1 VVLESLPVDG
11 ARRSLADLHA
21 LHDSLT
27 AGGGVIVLSGQ
38 RGVGKAHLVSE
49 LRKLLVPTGR
59 LVLFGRAERSS
70 TQPYA
75 LLQEPAAQ
83 ALAFLEPRGLAERF
97 LERHALA
104 LSVLVPALQ
113 STTLV
118 PTARDKTAF
127 LEALRAL
134 LVDLA
139 SVAPLT
145 LLLTDVQAADDDAR
159 DAVRFLARHL
169 FSPDGSEGDATSPGV
184 LVVSGRSDDGA
195 GRAVVDDLADG
206 PRSRLFVVEGLS
218 KAGLVTYLST
228 HPLLERLL
236 MASRGRPEDVD
247 ELLEALPAD
256 AETLLRQ
263 RVAALDERSQKI
275 VVALA
280 VMGRPAS
287 ADLIAAVIGASTSD
301 VARAVGALVEQRLL
315 TRRLHNG
322 ELLFSFSR
330 PHHGEAILRG
340 APDAAVR
347 ALHHAI
353 GVAFEAREAPEDQL
367 AFHFLRGTDPTRGVS
382 HAVAAVEKLLVTFGY
397 GSAAELVRLAL
408 PVAER
413 AADLSPEPY
422 GRARFELL
430 GQLVEAE
437 RARGHLQAAI
447 DAVEKLRALA
457 SAEQV
462 PAVLRR
468 FGELL
473 SQRGEYREALDV
485 LEEALTRSDDSRDAA
500 SAGLSGASDDA
511 LPERALILAAMADVA
526 YRKSDL
532 GGATAF
538 AERALHGAPRA
549 PVAFRLRINN
559 TLGKVAYSRE
569 RYADAD
575 ATFEDNL
582 RVAEE
587 QRLAPE
593 AVLARINMGLCR
605 HRLGRHAE
613 ARDVLER
620 ALAGARAI
628 GDLANEAAALAN
640 LGTIAQRLGEL
651 PRALDAYRAALS
663 RFLRIGNRGEIR
675 RTTWNLANL
684 CVALGHLDAAETYLE
699 QSRRIATDDDDQRG
713 LAFVHSTEGELALA
727 RGEAARAIVGY
738 EKARAIFS
746 RLGEPSRVDEMTGKV
761 TWALLLL
768 GDIDAAGKTL
778 QGVPAPTTAIATTR
792 RAGLAAAI
800 ATYDASSAAVALARL
815 SSTIDELVR
824 LQATDDAWRTLLFL
838 SDRAGELGETRMA
851 QAARERGRAI
861 VEAQASELPAELRPL
876 FLADAGRAR
885 LIGVAPDG
893 ATIATSSTTA
903 PTPASGDVESGSSP
917 TNAALAP
924 STSAEPPSPIM
935 VSRKPEWDSRYPDL
949 VGRSSSLHRVLDR
962 LDRLARTMQT
972 TVLIR
977 GESGTGKELVAAAIH
992 RQSDRKGGPFV
1003 RVNCA
1008 ALVETLLMSELF
1020 GHEKGSFTG
1029 ALARKIGRFELA
1041 RGGTIFLDEIGDI
1054 SPKTQVSLLRVLQE
1068 RQFERVGGTQTI
1080 STDAVVVCATHRD
1093 LEEMV
1098 RQGTFR
1104 EDLYYRLK
1112 GVVVEVPA
1120 LRDRPSDIPLL
1131 VQSFLDKAR
1140 GELGRAPRRLTPAA
1154 SDVLVRYRWPGNIRE
1169 LQNVVRS
1176 VALFCERETI
1186 DVDDL
1191 AEFPELFTNLATTL
1205 PMATAVS
1212 SVPTPAAAPP
1222 RVVVVAEANR
1232 GSFVSDAPA
1241 DFSRPGGSTSTP
1253 SRPPPAA
1260 SWPTTSI
1267 PPPHGGTDTRD
1278 VLRRVGEESEGLA
1291 LGDLK
1296 RRLEF
1301 EAIANAIRQTGG
1313 NVTRAAAILK
1323 MKRPRLS
1330 QIINGNPDLRAV
1342 KEGLR
1347 AGDDDDA

>member
-1 VVLESLPVDG
+1 VSSEPLLVDG
-11 ARRSLADLHA
+11 ARRSLSELEA
-21 LHDSLT
+21 LHSSLKDT
-27 AGGGVIVLSGQ
+27 GGVIVLAGQ
-38 RGVGKAHLVSE
+38 RGVGKALLLSE

-59 LVLFGRAERSS
+59 LVLFGRAER
-70 TQPYA
+70 TATWPYA

-83 ALAFLEPRGLAERF
+83 ALAFLEPRGLADAF

-113 STTLV
+113 ATTV
-118 PTARDKTAF
+118 APAARDKTAF
-127 LEALRAL
+127 LEALRAF

-139 SVAPLT
+139 KVAPPT
-145 LLLTDVQAADDDAR
+145 LLLTDLHAADDDAR

-169 FSPDGSEGDATSPGV
+169 FSPDGADADDQNPGV
-184 LVVSGRSDDGA
+184 LVVSGRSDDDA
-195 GRAVVDDLADG
+195 ARAFIDDLADG
-206 PRSRLFVVEGLS
+206 PRSRLLIVEGLS
-218 KAGLVTYLST
+218 RAGLVTYLST
-228 HPLLERLL
+228 HPLLDRLL
-236 MASRGRPEDVD
+236 AASRGRPEDVD
-247 ELLEALPAD
+247 ELLEALPPDAD
-256 AETLLRQ
+256 TLLRQ
-263 RVAALDERSQKI
+263 RVAAMDERAQRI
-275 VVALA
+275 VAALA
-280 VMGRPAS
+280 VMGRPAG
-287 ADLIAAVIGASTSD
+287 ADLLAAVIGAATAE
-301 VARAVGALVEQRLL
+301 VARALGALVEQRLL

-322 ELLFSFSR
+322 ELLFSFAR
-330 PHHGEAILRG
+330 PHHAEAILKG
-340 APDAAVR
+340 TAEADTR

-353 GVAFEAREAPEDQL
+353 GVAFEARDAPEDQL
-367 AFHFLRGTDPTRGVS
+367 AFHFLRGTDPTRGVA
-382 HAVAAVEKLLVTFGY
+382 HAVAAVEKLLLTFGY

-408 PVAER
+408 PVATR
-413 AADLSPEPY
+413 AADITPEPY
-422 GRARFELL
+422 ARHRFELL

-437 RARGHLQAAI
+437 RARGHLQAAL
-447 DAVEKLRALA
+447 DAVEQLRALA
-457 SAEQV
+457 SPEQV

-468 FGELL
+468 MGELL
-473 SQRGEYREALDV
+473 CQRGEYREALDV
-485 LEEALTRSDDSRDAA
+485 LEEALTRADDSRDDA
-500 SAGLSGASDDA
+500 SRDGGGSGDDA

-549 PVAFRLRINN
+549 PVAFRLRVNN

-575 ATFEDNL
+575 AAFADNL
-582 RVAEE
+582 RVAESE
-587 QRLAPE
+587 RLAPE

-613 ARDVLER
+613 AREVLER

-675 RTTWNLANL
+675 RATWNLANL

-699 QSRRIATDDDDQRG
+699 QSRRIAIDDDDQRG
-713 LAFVHSTEGELALA
+713 LAFVHSSEGELALA

-738 EKARAIFS
+738 ERARAIFS
-746 RLGEPSRVDEMTGKV
+746 RLGEQSRVDEMTGKV
-761 TWALLLL
+761 AWALLLI
-768 GDIDAAGKTL
+768 GDIDGASRTL
-778 QGVPAPTTAIATTR
+778 TTVPAPTTPIAAAR
-792 RAGLAAAI
+792 YASLAAAI
-800 ATYDASSAAVALARL
+800 ATYDPNGGAVALARL
-815 SSTIDELVR
+815 AATVDDLIGLK
-824 LQATDDAWRTLLFL
+824 ATDDAWRTLLFL
-838 SDRAGELGETRMA
+838 ADRADELGDSRT
-851 QAARERGRAI
+851 AREARDRGRAI
-861 VEAQASELPAELRPL
+861 VEQQASELPPELRPL

-885 LIGVAPDG
+885 LMGTTPEATP
-893 ATIATSSTTA
+893 TIAPPPTTA
-903 PTPASGDVESGSSP
+903 TTGPTRATTSEGAVVDAPPTPA
-917 TNAALAP
+917 A
-924 STSAEPPSPIM
+924 I
-935 VSRKPEWDSRYPDL
+935 SRKPEWDARYPDL
-949 VGRSSSLHRVLDR
+949 VGRSPALHRVLDR
-962 LDRLARTMQT
+962 LDRLSRTTQT

-992 RQSDRKGGPFV
+992 RQSDRKTGPFV

-1098 RQGTFR
+1098 RQGSFR

-1120 LRDRPSDIPLL
+1120 LRDRPDDIPLL

-1140 GELGRAPRRLTPAA
+1140 HELGRAPRRLTPAA
-1154 SDVLVRYRWPGNIRE
+1154 ADVLVRYRWPGNIRE
-1169 LQNVVRS
+1169 LQNVIRS
-1176 VALFCERETI
+1176 VALFCESDTI
-1186 DVDDL
+1186 DIDDL
-1191 AEFPELFTNLATTL
+1191 AEFPELFTNLT
-1205 PMATAVS
+1205 ATAPS
-1212 SVPTPAAAPP
+1212 STAVTSAPVAAP
-1222 RVVVVAEANR
+1222 RASVVVETGR
-1232 GSFVSDAPA
+1232 GSFIAEAPVEA
-1241 DFSRPGGSTSTP
+1241 PRTP
-1253 SRPPPAA
+1253 SAPLRSASPPAA
-1260 SWPTTSI
+1260 STR
-1267 PPPHGGTDTRD
+1267 HDTRD
-1278 VLRRVGEESEGLA
+1278 LLRRVGEESEGLA

-1313 NVTRAAAILK
+1313 NVTRAAALLK

-1330 QIINGNPDLRAV
+1330 QIINGNPELRAV

-1347 AGDDDDA
+1347 AGDDDDVS

>member
-1 VVLESLPVDG
+1 VASEPLLVDG
-11 ARRSLADLHA
+11 ARRSLAELEA
-21 LHDSLT
+21 LHSGLKDT
-27 AGGGVIVLSGQ
+27 GGVIVLAGE
-38 RGVGKAHLVSE
+38 RGVGKALLISE
-49 LRKLLVPTGR
+49 LRKLLVPAGR
-59 LVLFGRAERSS
+59 LVLFGRAER
-70 TQPYA
+70 TATWPYA

-83 ALAFLEPRGLAERF
+83 ALAFLEPRGLADAF

-113 STTLV
+113 ATTV
-118 PTARDKTAF
+118 APAARDKTAF
-127 LEALRAL
+127 LEALRAF

-139 SVAPLT
+139 KVAPPT
-145 LLLTDVQAADDDAR
+145 LLLTDLHAADDDAR

-169 FSPDGSEGDATSPGV
+169 FSPDGSDVDDQNPGV
-184 LVVSGRSDDGA
+184 LVVSGRSDDDA
-195 GRAVVDDLADG
+195 ARAFVDDLADG
-206 PRSRLFVVEGLS
+206 PRSHLFVVEGLS
-218 KAGLVTYLST
+218 RAGLITYLST
-228 HPLLERLL
+228 HPLLDRLL
-236 MASRGRPEDVD
+236 TASRGRPEDVD

-256 AETLLRQ
+256 ADTLLRQ
-263 RVAALDERSQKI
+263 RVAAMDERAQRI
-275 VVALA
+275 VAALA
-280 VMGRPAS
+280 VMGRPAG
-287 ADLIAAVIGASTSD
+287 ADLLAAVIGASTAE
-301 VARAVGALVEQRLL
+301 VARALGALVEQRLL

-330 PHHGEAILRG
+330 PHHAEAILKG
-340 APDAAVR
+340 TADADTR

-353 GVAFEAREAPEDQL
+353 GVAFEAREAPDEQL
-367 AFHFLRGTDPTRGVS
+367 AFHFLRGTDPTRGVA
-382 HAVAAVEKLLVTFGY
+382 HAVAAVEKLLLTFGY

-408 PVAER
+408 PVATR
-413 AADLSPEPY
+413 AADLDPELHA
-422 GRARFELL
+422 RHRFELL

-437 RARGHLQAAI
+437 RARGHLQAAL
-447 DAVEKLRALA
+447 DAVEQLRALA
-457 SAEQV
+457 APEQV

-468 FGELL
+468 MGELL

-485 LEEALTRSDDSRDAA
+485 LEEALTLADDSRDDEAR
-500 SAGLSGASDDA
+500 SGSGAGDDA

-532 GGATAF
+532 AGATAF

-549 PVAFRLRINN
+549 PVAFHLRVKN

-569 RYADAD
+569 RYVDAD
-575 ATFEDNL
+575 AAFADNL

-613 ARDVLER
+613 AREVLER

-628 GDLANEAAALAN
+628 GELANEAAALAN

-738 EKARAIFS
+738 ERARAIFA
-746 RLGEPSRVDEMTGKV
+746 RLAEQGRVDEMTGKV
-761 TWALLLL
+761 AWALLLI
-768 GDIDAAGKTL
+768 GDVAGAAGTLKT
-778 QGVPAPTTAIATTR
+778 VPSPTTAIAAVR
-792 RAGLAAAI
+792 HAGLAAAI
-800 ATYDASSAAVALARL
+800 ATYEPTGGAVALARL
-815 SSTIDELVR
+815 SATVDELVR

-838 SDRAGELGETRMA
+838 SDRADDLGDPRVA
-851 QAARERGRAI
+851 RAARERGRAI
-861 VEAQASELPAELRPL
+861 VEQQAAELPGELRPL

-885 LIGVAPDG
+885 LMADAEAVPTTALPAPAVPTATTVVADV
-893 ATIATSSTTA
+893 A
-903 PTPASGDVESGSSP
+903 PTP
-917 TNAALAP
+917 
-924 STSAEPPSPIM
+924 SAI
-935 VSRKPEWDSRYPDL
+935 SRKPEWDTRYPDL
-949 VGRSSSLHRVLDR
+949 VGRSPALHRVLDR

-972 TVLIR
+972 TLLIR

-992 RQSDRKGGPFV
+992 RQSDRKSGPFV

-1120 LRDRPSDIPLL
+1120 LRDRPDDIPLL
-1131 VQSFLDKAR
+1131 VQSFLEKAR
-1140 GELGRAPRRLTPAA
+1140 AELGRAPRRLTPAA
-1154 SDVLVRYRWPGNIRE
+1154 ADVLVRYRWPGNIRE
-1169 LQNVVRS
+1169 LQNVIRS
-1176 VALFCERETI
+1176 VALFCESDTI
-1186 DVDDL
+1186 DIDDL
-1191 AEFPELFTNLATTL
+1191 AEFPELFTNLAGT
-1205 PMATAVS
+1205 S
-1212 SVPTPAAAPP
+1212 SPSSSSSASAAPVLATRP
-1222 RVVVVAEANR
+1222 SVVVETGR
-1232 GSFVSDAPA
+1232 GSFIADAPA
-1241 DFSRPGGSTSTP
+1241 DVPHPTSALRSTSSTTPTPSTP
-1253 SRPPPAA
+1253 SP
-1260 SWPTTSI
+1260 STS
-1267 PPPHGGTDTRD
+1267 GTDTRD

-1301 EAIANAIRQTGG
+1301 EAVANAIRQTGG
-1313 NVTRAAAILK
+1313 NVTRAAALLK

-1330 QIINGNPDLRAV
+1330 QIINGNPELRAV

-1347 AGDDDDA
+1347 AGEDDDAG

>member
-1 VVLESLPVDG
+1 MASEPLLVDG
-11 ARRSLADLHA
+11 ARRSLAELEA
-21 LHDSLT
+21 LHEGFKDT
-27 AGGGVIVLSGQ
+27 GGVIVLAGQ
-38 RGVGKAHLVSE
+38 RGVGKALLLSE
-49 LRKLLVPTGR
+49 LRKLLAPTGR
-59 LVLFGRAERSS
+59 LVLMGRAQRTATE
-70 TQPYA
+70 PYA

-83 ALAFLEPRGLAERF
+83 ALAFLEPRGLAETF

-113 STTLV
+113 ATT
-118 PTARDKTAF
+118 PTPAARDKTAF
-127 LEALRAL
+127 LEALRGF

-139 SVAPLT
+139 TVAPPT
-145 LLLTDVQAADDDAR
+145 LLLTDLHAADDDAR

-169 FSPDGSEGDATSPGV
+169 FSPDGADTDDHNPGV
-184 LVVSGRSDDGA
+184 LVVSGRSDDDQS
-195 GRAVVDDLADG
+195 RAFVEDLVDG
-206 PRSRLFVVEGLS
+206 PRSKLFVVEGLS
-218 KAGLVTYLST
+218 RAGLVSYLST
-228 HPLLERLL
+228 HPLLDRLL
-236 MASRGRPEDVD
+236 SASRGRPEDVD
-247 ELLEALPAD
+247 ELLEALPRDAD
-256 AETLLRQ
+256 ALLRQ
-263 RVAALDERSQKI
+263 RVAAMDERAQQI
-275 VVALA
+275 VAALA
-280 VMGRPAS
+280 VMGRPAG
-287 ADLIAAVIGASTSD
+287 ADLLAAVIGAATAD
-301 VARAVGALVEQRLL
+301 VARALGALVEQRLL
-315 TRRLHNG
+315 ARRLHNG
-322 ELLFSFSR
+322 ELLFTFAR
-330 PHHGEAILRG
+330 PHHAEAILKG
-340 APDAAVR
+340 AADVDTR

-367 AFHFLRGTDPTRGVS
+367 AFHFLRGTDPARGVP
-382 HAVAAVEKLLVTFGY
+382 HAVAAVERLLLTFGY
-397 GSAAELVRLAL
+397 GSAVEMVRLAL
-408 PVAER
+408 PVASR
-413 AADLSPEPY
+413 AAELDPAAA
-422 GRARFELL
+422 RHRFELL

-437 RARGHLQAAI
+437 RARGHLQGAL

-457 SAEQV
+457 APEQM

-468 FGELL
+468 MGELL

-485 LEEALTRSDDSRDAA
+485 LEEALTRADDSRDDSRDTTGAD
-500 SAGLSGASDDA
+500 AGTDDA

-549 PVAFRLRINN
+549 PVAFHLRVNN

-569 RYADAD
+569 RYAEAD
-575 ATFEDNL
+575 AAFADNL
-582 RVAEE
+582 RTAEE

-593 AVLARINMGLCR
+593 AVLARINIGLCR
-605 HRLGRHAE
+605 HRLGRHDE
-613 ARDVLER
+613 AREVLER

-640 LGTIAQRLGEL
+640 LGTIAQRIGEL
-651 PRALDAYRAALS
+651 PRALEAYRAALA
-663 RFLRIGNRGEIR
+663 RFLRIGNRGEVR

-738 EKARAIFS
+738 ERARTIFT
-746 RLGEPSRVDEMTGKV
+746 RLGEQGRVDEMTGKV
-761 TWALLLL
+761 AWALLLI
-768 GDIDAAGKTL
+768 GDIAAAATTL
-778 QGVPAPTTAIATTR
+778 TTVPAPTTAIAVAR
-792 RAGLAAAI
+792 HAALGAAL
-800 ATYDASSAAVALARL
+800 ATYDAAGAAVALARL
-815 SSTIDELVR
+815 AATVDELVR
-824 LQATDDAWRTLLFL
+824 LQAKDDAWRALLFL
-838 SDRAGELGETRMA
+838 ADRADELGDTRA
-851 QAARERGRAI
+851 ARVARERGRAI
-861 VEAQASELPAELRPL
+861 VEQQAQELTPELRPL

-885 LIGVAPDG
+885 LLGTALTIVDVSAP
-893 ATIATSSTTA
+893 AQ
-903 PTPASGDVESGSSP
+903 VE
-917 TNAALAP
+917 
-924 STSAEPPSPIM
+924 TSAPVHVPVAYEGAPVIAA
-935 VSRKPEWDSRYPDL
+935 VARKPEWDTRYPDL
-949 VGRSSSLHRVLDR
+949 VGRSPTLHRVLDR
-962 LDRLARTMQT
+962 LDRLARTVQS
-972 TVLIR
+972 TVLVR

-992 RQSDRKGGPFV
+992 RQSDRKNAPFV

-1080 STDAVVVCATHRD
+1080 TTDAVVVCATHRD

-1098 RQGTFR
+1098 RQGGFR

-1120 LRDRPSDIPLL
+1120 LRDRPDDIPLL
-1131 VQSFLDKAR
+1131 VAAFLEKAR
-1140 GELGRAPRRLTPAA
+1140 HELGRAPRRLTPAA
-1154 SDVLVRYRWPGNIRE
+1154 ADILGRYRWPGNIRE
-1169 LQNVVRS
+1169 LQNVIRS
-1176 VALFCERETI
+1176 VALFCESDTI

-1191 AEFPELFTNLATTL
+1191 AEFPELFTNL
-1205 PMATAVS
+1205 S
-1212 SVPTPAAAPP
+1212 SVPMAAAAGRASRPAVVVEAGRGSFIAEAPPVPPLPTEPVRVARPAAPP
-1222 RVVVVAEANR
+1222 A
-1232 GSFVSDAPA
+1232 
-1241 DFSRPGGSTSTP
+1241 STP
-1253 SRPPPAA
+1253 SP
-1260 SWPTTSI
+1260 WPSTGS
-1267 PPPHGGTDTRD
+1267 TDTQD
-1278 VLRRVGEESEGLA
+1278 VLRRVGEDSEGLA

-1313 NVTRAAAILK
+1313 NVTRAAALLK

-1330 QIINGNPDLRAV
+1330 QIINGNPELRAV

-1347 AGDDDDA
+1347 AGDDDDT

>member
-1 VVLESLPVDG
+1 VASEPLLVDG
-11 ARRSLADLHA
+11 ARRSLAELEA
-21 LHDSLT
+21 LHSGLKDT
-27 AGGGVIVLSGQ
+27 GGVIVLAGQ
-38 RGVGKAHLVSE
+38 RGVGKALLISE

-59 LVLFGRAERSS
+59 LVLFGRAER
-70 TQPYA
+70 TATWPYA

-83 ALAFLEPRGLAERF
+83 ALAFLEPRGLADAF

-113 STTLV
+113 ATAV
-118 PTARDKTAF
+118 APAARDKTAF
-127 LEALRAL
+127 LEALRAF

-139 SVAPLT
+139 KVAPPT
-145 LLLTDVQAADDDAR
+145 LLLTDLHAADDDAR

-169 FSPDGSEGDATSPGV
+169 FSPDGSDVDDQNPGV
-184 LVVSGRSDDGA
+184 LVVSGRSDDDA
-195 GRAVVDDLADG
+195 ARAFVDDLADG

-218 KAGLVTYLST
+218 RAGLVTYLST
-228 HPLLERLL
+228 HPLLDRLL
-236 MASRGRPEDVD
+236 AASRGRPEDVD

-256 AETLLRQ
+256 ADTLLRQ
-263 RVAALDERSQKI
+263 RVAAMDERAQRI
-275 VVALA
+275 VAALA
-280 VMGRPAS
+280 VMGRPAG
-287 ADLIAAVIGASTSD
+287 ADLLAAVIGASTAD
-301 VARAVGALVEQRLL
+301 VARALGALVEQRLL

-330 PHHGEAILRG
+330 PHHSEAILKG
-340 APDAAVR
+340 TADADTR

-353 GVAFEAREAPEDQL
+353 GIAFEAREAPDEQL
-367 AFHFLRGTDPTRGVS
+367 AFHFLRGTDPTRGVA
-382 HAVAAVEKLLVTFGY
+382 HAVAAVEKLLLTFGY

-408 PVAER
+408 PVATR
-413 AADLSPEPY
+413 AADLAPEPHA
-422 GRARFELL
+422 RHRFELL

-437 RARGHLQAAI
+437 RARGHLQAAL
-447 DAVEKLRALA
+447 DAVEQLRALA
-457 SAEQV
+457 SPEQV

-468 FGELL
+468 MGELL

-485 LEEALTRSDDSRDAA
+485 LEEALTRADDSRDDAT
-500 SAGLSGASDDA
+500 SGDGGGTIGNDDA

-532 GGATAF
+532 AGATAF

-549 PVAFRLRINN
+549 PVAFHLRVKN

-575 ATFEDNL
+575 AAFADNL

-613 ARDVLER
+613 AREVLER

-738 EKARAIFS
+738 ERARAIFA
-746 RLGEPSRVDEMTGKV
+746 RLAEQGRVDEMTGKV
-761 TWALLLL
+761 AWALLLI
-768 GDIDAAGKTL
+768 GDVAGAAGTLKT
-778 QGVPAPTTAIATTR
+778 VPSPTTAIAATR
-792 RAGLAAAI
+792 HAGLAAAI
-800 ATYDASSAAVALARL
+800 ATYDPTGGAVALARL
-815 SSTIDELVR
+815 SATVDELVR

-838 SDRAGELGETRMA
+838 SDRADELGETRVA
-851 QAARERGRAI
+851 RAARERGRAI
-861 VEAQASELPAELRPL
+861 VEQQANELPPELRPL

-885 LIGVAPDG
+885 LMAEAGT
-893 ATIATSSTTA
+893 ATTATTTAATTPSGPA
-903 PTPASGDVESGSSP
+903 PTPTNTRAEGSVDVAP
-917 TNAALAP
+917 TP
-924 STSAEPPSPIM
+924 SAI
-935 VSRKPEWDSRYPDL
+935 SRKPEWDTRYPDL
-949 VGRSSSLHRVLDR
+949 VGRSPALHRVLDR

-992 RQSDRKGGPFV
+992 RQSDRKSGPFV

-1120 LRDRPSDIPLL
+1120 LRDRPDDIPLL

-1154 SDVLVRYRWPGNIRE
+1154 ADVLVRYRWPGNIRE
-1169 LQNVVRS
+1169 LQNVIRS
-1176 VALFCERETI
+1176 VALFCESDTI
-1186 DVDDL
+1186 DIDDL
-1191 AEFPELFTNLATTL
+1191 AEFPELFTNLTSSSSSPPPPSSSSPAPSPRPSVVVETGRGSFIADAPPEL
-1205 PMATAVS
+1205 PR
-1212 SVPTPAAAPP
+1212 AAAPAP
-1222 RVVVVAEANR
+1222 R
-1232 GSFVSDAPA
+1232 P
-1241 DFSRPGGSTSTP
+1241 STP
-1253 SRPPPAA
+1253 AQAPPP
-1260 SWPTTSI
+1260 TTT
-1267 PPPHGGTDTRD
+1267 PPSSSSAGTDTRD

-1313 NVTRAAAILK
+1313 NVTRAAALLK

-1330 QIINGNPDLRAV
+1330 QIINGNPELRAV

-1347 AGDDDDA
+1347 AGDDDDVG